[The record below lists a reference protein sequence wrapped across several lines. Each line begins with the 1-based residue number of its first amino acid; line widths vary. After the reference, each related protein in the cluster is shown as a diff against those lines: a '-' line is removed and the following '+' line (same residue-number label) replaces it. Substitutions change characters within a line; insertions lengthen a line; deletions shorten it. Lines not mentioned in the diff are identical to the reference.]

1 MGEEDATMDVIFSLL
16 QNVLEEGFIYGIV
29 AMGVYITYK
38 ILDFPDLSVDGTF
51 PLGCAVTAAMIVGG
65 INPWLACIASFI
77 AGILAGCI
85 TGLLHVKLR
94 VTDLLSGIIVMT
106 GCWSINLVILGAHMP
121 NPLAGNSLLQFY
133 NMPTIFT
140 SFPMSL
146 LPEGI
151 YRYRVVIL
159 SAILALV
166 VKFLMDW
173 FLRTKKGMLLRATG
187 DNAQFVTSL
196 AKDQGGMKI
205 LGLAIGNGCTALS
218 GSILAQQ
225 AESASVSIGTGM
237 VVLALAAVI
246 IGTSVFGRIKQ
257 LKSTSAVLLGTI
269 LYKAVLLVAMLW
281 LPSTFLKLTMAVLFV
296 AALLTD
302 RVGKKKG
309 SVSHG

>member
-1 MGEEDATMDVIFSLL
+1 MDVIFSLL

-65 INPWLACIASFI
+65 INPWLACIASFA
-77 AGILAGCI
+77 AGILAGCV

-237 VVLALAAVI
+237 VVQALAAVI

>member
-1 MGEEDATMDVIFSLL
+1 MDVIFFFL

-65 INPWLACIASFI
+65 INPWLACIASFA
-77 AGILAGCI
+77 AGILAGCV

-237 VVLALAAVI
+237 VVQALAAVI

>member
-1 MGEEDATMDVIFSLL
+1 MDVIFSLL

-77 AGILAGCI
+77 TGILAGCI

-237 VVLALAAVI
+237 VVQALAAVI

>member
-1 MGEEDATMDVIFSLL
+1 MDVILSLL
-16 QNVLEEGFIYGIV
+16 QNVLEEGFIYGVV

-51 PLGCAVTAAMIVGG
+51 PLGCAVTAALIVGG

-77 AGILAGCI
+77 AGVLAGCV

-106 GCWSINLVILGAHMP
+106 GCWSINLISLGAHMP
-121 NPLAGNSLLQFY
+121 NPLSGNSLLQFY
-133 NMPTIFT
+133 NQPTIFT

-146 LPEGI
+146 LPEGL
-151 YRYRVVIL
+151 YRYRVVL
-159 SAILALV
+159 LAAILAV
-166 VKFLMDW
+166 AVKLLMDW
-173 FLRTKKGMLLRATG
+173 FLRTKSGMLLRATG
-187 DNAQFVTSL
+187 DNQHFVTSL
-196 AKDQGGMKI
+196 GRDQGSMKI

-237 VVLALAAVI
+237 VVQALAAVI
-246 IGTSVFGRIKQ
+246 IGTSVFGRIKRLQ
-257 LKSTSAVLLGTI
+257 STTAVLLGTI

-281 LPSTFLKLTMAVLFV
+281 LPSTFLKLTMAILFV

-302 RVGKKKG
+302 RIGKKKG
-309 SVSHG
+309 GAVHG

>member
-1 MGEEDATMDVIFSLL
+1 MDVIFSLL

-106 GCWSINLVILGAHMP
+106 GCWPINLVILGAHMP

-237 VVLALAAVI
+237 VVQALAAVI